1 MTAKRVLK
9 IANAVFAAIAT
20 IISLLIVT
28 YAVIMIYENTR
39 VQNQAYCTQTIHYKP
54 EVVEETVSVDEL
66 LENIPDSVAWIT
78 IDDTHIDY
86 PVVQGEDDLYYA
98 MRDVNKQPSLTGAVY
113 LQSRNK
119 PDFSQSYNLLFGHHM
134 DNGAMFGDLTKYLD
148 TDFFFSH
155 LKGTLITFDKV
166 YDIDVIAVIETD
178 AYERAVYERTSLD
191 WNGYERT
198 ILNNQNINVVNT
210 NPIIKD
216 ADKFLV
222 LSTCAGATTDGRVLL
237 ICKLTETEIE
247 VEPVTTPAPTQI
259 EIITG
264 RTGDNAGHVWA
275 LLNLLC
281 MILTILVLL
290 PYLLREKEKKD
301 RQKEEND
308 PQKAQEQQQNQQKK
322 KKKPAL
328 AGIIIN
334 VVLAV
339 INIFIFILFEDMSGT
354 MVIYD
359 NYTIWMIIVLGL
371 AVLTEGIATSRE
383 KKNEKDNKGNRKIH
397 V

>member
-1 MTAKRVLK
+1 
-9 IANAVFAAIAT
+9 
-20 IISLLIVT
+20 
-28 YAVIMIYENTR
+28 
-39 VQNQAYCTQTIHYKP
+39 
-54 EVVEETVSVDEL
+54 
-66 LENIPDSVAWIT
+66 
-78 IDDTHIDY
+78 
-86 PVVQGEDDLYYA
+86 
-98 MRDVNKQPSLTGAVY
+98 
-113 LQSRNK
+113 
-119 PDFSQSYNLLFGHHM
+119 
-134 DNGAMFGDLTKYLD
+134 
-148 TDFFFSH
+148 
-155 LKGTLITFDKV
+155 
-166 YDIDVIAVIETD
+166 
-178 AYERAVYERTSLD
+178 
-191 WNGYERT
+191 
-198 ILNNQNINVVNT
+198 
-210 NPIIKD
+210 
-216 ADKFLV
+216 
-222 LSTCAGATTDGRVLL
+222 
-237 ICKLTETEIE
+237 
-247 VEPVTTPAPTQI
+247 
-259 EIITG
+259 
-264 RTGDNAGHVWA
+264 
-275 LLNLLC
+275 

-322 KKKPAL
+322 KKKSAL